1 MADVIKNFP
10 SRLHKMT
17 QVFYREVPSQVATRR
32 FIDTL
37 TNLLFPVRDKRNI
50 SLKEMD
56 LKWENLQHDFLEII
70 SPLCADMDCCCE
82 HLTERFFGEIPL
94 IYTRLMQDANL
105 YKNCDPA
112 AYCTEEVILCYPG
125 FYAVMVYR
133 LSHVLHKLKIPVFSV
148 CAARAT
154 GGTPSRR
161 RIPDSTRSP
170 LRCSRPPGRSFC
182 KGWRPAS
189 AGCISAGFRRKTV
202 R

>member
-133 LSHVLHKLKIPVFSV
+133 LSHVLHKLKIPVLPRVISV
-148 CAARAT
+148 T
-154 GGTPSRR
+154 
-161 RIPDSTRSP
+161 
-170 LRCSRPPGRSFC
+170 
-182 KGWRPAS
+182 
-189 AGCISAGFRRKTV
+189 
-202 R
+202 

>member
-94 IYTRLMQDANL
+94 IYTRLMEDANL
-105 YKNCDPA
+105 
-112 AYCTEEVILCYPG
+112 
-125 FYAVMVYR
+125 
-133 LSHVLHKLKIPVFSV
+133 
-148 CAARAT
+148 
-154 GGTPSRR
+154 
-161 RIPDSTRSP
+161 
-170 LRCSRPPGRSFC
+170 
-182 KGWRPAS
+182 
-189 AGCISAGFRRKTV
+189 
-202 R
+202 